1 MRPLVLAAFVS
12 LVGSVSL
19 SAEEASP
26 ARPNIL
32 LIVAD
37 DLGWSDVG
45 WHGGFSKTPH
55 LDRLVREG
63 IELDQHYVQ
72 PVCTP
77 TRTALMS
84 GRYPGR
90 FGPHALAPS
99 NLRAMPL
106 GTTTLASA
114 LKSLGYRTAQAGKWH
129 LGSRTEWGP
138 NQFGFDHGYGT
149 LTGAADPW
157 THKYRRGVFEDTWHR
172 DGRLLHEEGNA
183 TELVATEAL
192 RRIEEGRI
200 EEGSTTEP
208 RSPWFVYVPFHAVHT
223 PVDAP
228 DEYKRIYD
236 GVKFDDDP
244 ARHDSRLRMAAMV
257 SQLDAKVGQF
267 VAALEKTGQ
276 RDSTLIVFTSD
287 NGGIE
292 SLTNAY
298 VGQVGDSPLN
308 SENDPLRG
316 QKATLFEGGIR
327 VCAFANW
334 PGKLA
339 PRKHTAPMHV
349 ADWFPTLAAL
359 VGYVPS
365 EDLHWDGVNQWP
377 ALSGADGS
385 TTSEPRTIYIAS
397 AGGRMLRHGDWKLI
411 QMNQRQMNQRQMNP
425 PQPLLF
431 NLAKDPYEKHNLAAS
446 EPARLAAL
454 QKLLAAQQ
462 AKDLAELPADLV
474 GLPK

>member
-1 MRPLVLAAFVS
+1 MSRIAFIAALILLLPS
-12 LVGSVSL
+12 LT
-19 SAEEASP
+19 SAENPA

-106 GTTTLASA
+106 GTVTLASA
-114 LKSLGYRTAQAGKWH
+114 LKSMGYHTYQSGKWH
-129 LGSRTEWGP
+129 LGARSEWGP
-138 NQFGFDHGYGT
+138 TAFGFDHGYGT

-157 THKYRRGVFEDTWHR
+157 THKYRAGNPYEDTWHR
-172 DGRLLHEEGNA
+172 DGKLFHEEGNA
-183 TELVATEAL
+183 TELIAAEAL
-192 RRIEEGRI
+192 RRIEEKQ
-200 EEGSTTEP
+200 
-208 RSPWFVYVPFHAVHT
+208 SPWFLYVPFHAVHT

-236 GVKFDDDP
+236 GVKFHDDP
-244 ARHDSRLRMAAMV
+244 VKHESRLRMAAMV
-257 SQLDAKVGQF
+257 AQLDAKVGQF

-276 RDSTLIVFTSD
+276 RENTLLIFTSD

-292 SLTNAY
+292 SLQNAY
-298 VGQVGDSPLN
+298 VGNVGHSPLN

-316 QKATLFEGGIR
+316 QKNTLYEGGVR

-339 PRKHTAPMHV
+339 PRTLTTPMHAV
-349 ADWFPTLAAL
+349 DWFPTLAAL
-359 VGYVPS
+359 VGYKP
-365 EDLHWDGVNQWP
+365 EHDLKWDGINQWS
-377 ALSGADGS
+377 ALIDTSVA
-385 TTSEPRTIYIAS
+385 SEPRTIYIAMQN
-397 AGGRMLRHGDWKLI
+397 GGRALRHGDWKLI
-411 QMNQRQMNQRQMNP
+411 APARGE
-425 PQPLLF
+425 PQLY
-431 NLAKDPYEKHNLAAS
+431 NLAVDPHEKNDLAQT
-446 EPARLAAL
+446 EKQRLASL
-454 QKLLAAQQ
+454 QELLGEQQ
-462 AKDLAELPADLV
+462 ALDNPKLPEDLV